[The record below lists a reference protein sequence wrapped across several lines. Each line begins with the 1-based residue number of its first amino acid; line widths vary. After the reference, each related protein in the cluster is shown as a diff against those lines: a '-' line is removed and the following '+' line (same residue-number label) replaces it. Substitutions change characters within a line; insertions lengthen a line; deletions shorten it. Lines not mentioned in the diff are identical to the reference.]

1 MLNLFFA
8 DTEGISFRSGANG
21 MSWRGNT
28 KEVQRIQKEVNL
40 FFNYFHRI
48 SNSRNILQA
57 HNCGAEETA
66 LAHAEPPRYTGCSL
80 NIALTSD
87 VSFQLMM
94 TELKNTCQEHVNKY
108 AITLK
113 GTSYFIL
120 YTMERPTFYLAG
132 TVGRNITLYHQI
144 PRTSLTYQF
153 QGWERDTIISRNVPL
168 NHFQE
173 RYNL

>member
-28 KEVQRIQKEVNL
+28 KEVVAHTKRGKLV

-66 LAHAEPPRYTGCSL
+66 LAHAEPPRYTGCFL
-80 NIALTSD
+80 NIALSL
-87 VSFQLMM
+87 VRRIF
-94 TELKNTCQEHVNKY
+94 
-108 AITLK
+108 
-113 GTSYFIL
+113 
-120 YTMERPTFYLAG
+120 LAH
-132 TVGRNITLYHQI
+132 N
-144 PRTSLTYQF
+144 
-153 QGWERDTIISRNVPL
+153 SRI
-168 NHFQE
+168 
-173 RYNL
+173 